1 MLELESPPVVVV
13 GVKRGET
20 RPKLLG
26 GVDEPPPHCAG
37 MGDGVEAN
45 EVMAMAA
52 ADGPNRP

>member
-1 MLELESPPVVVV
+1 MV

-26 GVDEPPPHCAG
+26 GVDAPPPLCG

-45 EVMAMAA
+45 EVMAIAA